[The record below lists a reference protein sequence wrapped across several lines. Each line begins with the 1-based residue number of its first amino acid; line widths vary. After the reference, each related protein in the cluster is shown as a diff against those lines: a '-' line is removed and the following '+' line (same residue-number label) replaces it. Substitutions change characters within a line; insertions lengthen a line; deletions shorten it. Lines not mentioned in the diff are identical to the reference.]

1 MYRER
6 TVKISELIFLGSL
19 YITQTIGFSFFI
31 EALVSILRK
40 NNAPLQNI
48 SFIYLLGFFWLFK
61 FLWAPVVDRFS
72 PLKRWKYKG
81 WLILIQLLSIAT
93 LIATA
98 GFSVKNDLIPIAM
111 MGLSIGFLSSTH
123 DVVVDALA
131 YGLLSEKDRGIGNA
145 VKTAGGMLGAMVG
158 GGIGLMLY
166 EYFGWEICIYILTGV
181 TSVSLLQLF
190 LFKEPEFRPQVQ
202 SRSGYVTYFFRY
214 WKQGRLKWFIL
225 LLYYPIGIYIGYSL
239 IAPILV
245 DSGWRLDAIGLV
257 VNFIGAAVG
266 AVAAFM
272 TGYIVRRFG
281 RRNVLVWLSVFQGVA
296 IMLLLLITKGHNN
309 VFIVLLS
316 VCLIIITYSPSA
328 TILFTIM
335 MDQVSAEKPATDY
348 AMQHS
353 LYLMVGFISGFGGTA
368 LSGYI
373 GYSSVVAAAALLAFG
388 SALASAFLYRPHTV

>member
-6 TVKISELIFLGSL
+6 TVKVSELIFLGSL
-19 YITQTIGFSFFI
+19 YVTQTVGFSFFI

-61 FLWAPVVDRFS
+61 FLWAPVIDRFS
-72 PLKRWKYKG
+72 PFKKWKYKG
-81 WLILIQLLSIAT
+81 WLILIQFLSIAT

-98 GFSVKNDLIPIAM
+98 GFSVNNDLIPIAV

-123 DVVVDALA
+123 DVVADALA

-145 VKTAGGMLGAMVG
+145 VKTAGGMLGAMIG
-158 GGIGLMLY
+158 GGVGLMLY
-166 EYFGWEICIYILTGV
+166 EYFGWNICIYTLTAV
-181 TSVSLLQLF
+181 TSVSFIQLF
-190 LFKEPEFRPQVQ
+190 FFKEPEFRPQIK
-202 SRSGYVTYFFRY
+202 SGSGYVTYFFKY
-214 WKQGRLKWFIL
+214 WKQGRLKWFML
-225 LLYYPIGIYIGYSL
+225 LIYYPIGTYVGYSL

-257 VNFIGAAVG
+257 VNFIGAALG
-266 AVAAFM
+266 AAAAFM
-272 TGYIVRRFG
+272 TGYVVRRFG
-281 RRNVLVWLSVFQGVA
+281 RRNVLIGLSILQGIA
-296 IMLLLLITKGHNN
+296 IMLLLLITKGHSN

-353 LYLMVGFISGFGGTA
+353 LYLMVGFVSGFGGTA
-368 LSGYI
+368 LAGYI
-373 GYSSVVAAAALLAFG
+373 GYSLVVAAAAVLAFG
-388 SALASAFLYRPHTV
+388 SALASALLYKPKTV